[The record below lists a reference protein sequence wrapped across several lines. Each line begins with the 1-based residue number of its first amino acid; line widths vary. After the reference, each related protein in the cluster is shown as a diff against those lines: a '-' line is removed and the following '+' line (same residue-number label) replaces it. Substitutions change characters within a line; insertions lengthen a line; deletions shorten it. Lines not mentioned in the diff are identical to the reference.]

1 MAIGLDYLRYGNM
14 ASLVPFLRVSRRSV
28 VVMVT
33 AAKEKNFGVM
43 SLKGCTVENVH
54 SL

>member
-1 MAIGLDYLRYGNM
+1 MAVGLDYLRSGNM
-14 ASLVPFLRVSRRSV
+14 ASLVPFLRVSRSSV
-28 VVMVT
+28 VVMIT

-43 SLKGCTVENVH
+43 SLKCCTVENVH